1 MQEATE
7 ETDALVAV
15 LQQAAMAFREGSPPA
30 LKDGLREL
38 LEEMR
43 AQELWKGERA
53 LRAARLDSAASK
65 ELGVDSMTTWL
76 CRMLMKE
83 ELASLAEELIEE
95 ISAAKKEEVLRV
107 PLDFG
112 GGFSELL
119 ISVGSQV
126 LDWTMADGRFIW
138 HGTTAVLKLLR
149 SSETEEIPRLQVADK
164 VILELGCGLGV
175 VGLACARAGARK
187 VVLTD
192 YDKELLCA
200 CQRSIALNSLEHIV
214 STLHLDWNSV
224 SSGML
229 PEDLKTDTIDIV
241 IGADII
247 YDADHAQSVLGALCQ
262 FLQSGRAK
270 AAILITGEPDR
281 RQGVKQLDESLGLEV
296 PSELLGALSGQ
307 LPEQV
312 AWTLERLER
321 LPGEERSHR
330 LYSFQPLP

>member
-1 MQEATE
+1 MQEIAE
-7 ETDALVAV
+7 EGDALVPV
-15 LQQAAMAFREGSPPA
+15 LQQAAMAFREGNPQA
-30 LKDGLREL
+30 LQDGLQEL

-53 LRAARLDSAASK
+53 LRASRLDGAASK

-107 PLDFG
+107 PLEFG
-112 GGFSELL
+112 VPPELL
-119 ISVGSQV
+119 ISVGSHV

-138 HGTTAVLKLLR
+138 HGTTAALKLLR
-149 SSETEEIPRLQVADK
+149 GSEAAEIPRLQVADK

-175 VGLACARAGARK
+175 VGLACARAGAKR

-214 STLHLDWNSV
+214 STLHLDWSCV
-224 SSGML
+224 SSGLL
-229 PEDLKTDTIDIV
+229 PEDLNSDTIDIV

-247 YDADHAQSVLGALCQ
+247 YDADHAQSVLGALCH
-262 FLQSGRAK
+262 FLQSGRANS
-270 AAILITGEPDR
+270 AILITGEPDR
-281 RQGVKQLDESLGLEV
+281 RQGVKQLDESLGLAEQW
-296 PSELLGALSGQ
+296 PSEQLGPLSGQ
-307 LPEQV
+307 LQQV
-312 AWTLERLER
+312 TWILER

-330 LYSFQPLP
+330 LYSFQLVP

>member
-1 MQEATE
+1 MQETAE
-7 ETDALVAV
+7 EHDALVPL
-15 LQQAAMAFREGSPPA
+15 LQQTAMAFREGNRLA
-30 LKDGLREL
+30 MKDGLQEI

-43 AQELWKGERA
+43 AKELWKGERA
-53 LRAARLDSAASK
+53 SRASFLDGAASK

-112 GGFSELL
+112 GAFGEELL
-119 ISVGSQV
+119 ISVGSHV

-138 HGTTAVLKLLR
+138 HGTTCTLKLLR
-149 SSETEEIPRLQVADK
+149 SEIAEELPRLQVA

-192 YDKELLCA
+192 YDKELLSA
-200 CQRSIALNSLEHIV
+200 CERSIVLNSLEHRV

-224 SSGML
+224 SSGLL
-229 PEDLKTDTIDIV
+229 PEDLMSDTIDIV

-247 YDADHAQSVLGALCQ
+247 YDADHAQSVLGALCH

-281 RQGVKQLDESLGLEV
+281 RQGVKQLDESLGLEE
-296 PSELLGALSGQ
+296 PLRELGPLRGQ
-307 LPEQV
+307 KEQV
-312 AWTLERLER
+312 SWTLER

-330 LYSFQPLP
+330 LYSFQSLP

>member
-1 MQEATE
+1 MQETADE
-7 ETDALVAV
+7 PHALVPV
-15 LQQAAMAFREGSPPA
+15 LQQTAMAFREGNLEA
-30 LKDGLREL
+30 LRDGLQEL

-43 AQELWKGERA
+43 AKELWQGERA
-53 LRAARLDSAASK
+53 WRASCLDGAASK

-112 GGFSELL
+112 GVPPELL
-119 ISVGSQV
+119 ISVGSHV

-138 HGTTAVLKLLR
+138 HGTTAALKLLR
-149 SSETEEIPRLQVADK
+149 SSETDEVPRLHVADK

-175 VGLACARAGARK
+175 VGLACACAGARN

-200 CQRSIALNSLEHIV
+200 CQRSIVFNSLEHRV
-214 STLHLDWNSV
+214 STLQLDWNSV
-224 SSGML
+224 SSGVL
-229 PEDLKTDTIDIV
+229 PEDLKSDTIDIV

-247 YDADHAQSVLGALCQ
+247 YDADHAQGVLGALCH

-281 RQGVKQLDESLGLEV
+281 RQGVKQLDESLGLEE
-296 PSELLGALSGQ
+296 PLSELGLSGQ
-307 LPEQV
+307 LKQV
-312 AWTLERLER
+312 SWTLER

-330 LYSFQPLP
+330 LYSFQSVP